1 MEQLAEEVAVLKQ
14 EKRKRELKMIN
25 AEQSGSTTPPTSND
39 EKSLLIDTTPTIK
52 PSVINSEGE
61 TTDDTDVLSQEIA

>member
-14 EKRKRELKMIN
+14 EKRQRELKMIN
-25 AEQSGSTTPPTSND
+25 VEQSGSTTPSTSND
-39 EKSLLIDTTPTIK
+39 EKSLLNDTTPTIK
-52 PSVINSEGE
+52 QSLVNSEGE